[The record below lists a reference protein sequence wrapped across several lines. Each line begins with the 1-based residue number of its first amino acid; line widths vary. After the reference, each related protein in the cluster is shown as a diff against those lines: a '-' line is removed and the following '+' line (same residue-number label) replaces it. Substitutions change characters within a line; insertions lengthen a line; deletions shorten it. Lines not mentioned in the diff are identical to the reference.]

1 MTDLTGKTG
10 DDDKKGQGK
19 KTAEGDKKK
28 TGDATGEPGQGKDDG
43 KKFSQEDLDRVAG
56 ETRQTA
62 RVKAVNDLLKEMDFE
77 NADALKDVV
86 KEYRENKKEQ
96 MTEVE
101 KLATEIEA
109 LKPLKDKAASLETR
123 IGEYEGSISK
133 HLDSLKADL
142 SIPDHVTPLL
152 EAMEPDQQL
161 AYLADNR
168 AAFTKSKK
176 VPETNAGGKG
186 SSKTK
191 ETDKEKSERLRQK
204 YHITY

>member
-1 MTDLTGKTG
+1 MTDLTG

-19 KTAEGDKKK
+19 KTAEDDKK
-28 TGDATGEPGQGKDDG
+28 TDDATGKKGQGTDDG

-77 NADALKDVV
+77 DADALKNVV
-86 KEYRENKKEQ
+86 KEYREDKKEQ
-96 MTEVE
+96 MTELE
-101 KLATEIEA
+101 RLGAEIEA
-109 LKPLKDKAASLETR
+109 LKPLKDKAANLETK

-142 SIPDHVTPLL
+142 TIPDHVTPLL

-161 AYLADNR
+161 AYLAENR
-168 AAFTKSKK
+168 AVFTKSKK

-186 SSKTK
+186 SSTAK
-191 ETDKEKSERLRQK
+191 EDEKARSERLRQK
-204 YHITY
+204 YHINY